1 MHLRNINA
9 FINTYILIYFPI
21 RKLSLEGWKCNLNM
35 LTLKI
40 HPDFATLVINKQKTN
55 KKRQFVNVLKLG
67 I

>member
-40 HPDFATLVINKQKTN
+40 HPDFATLVINKQ
-55 KKRQFVNVLKLG
+55 
-67 I
+67 